1 MDKAKIIVVVTALAL
16 GLSLSAAAQQDATSA
31 SSSAH
36 PSETPTRTAEITIRG
51 CISGGKRYTFMQAS
65 TGEMFALAGKADRFA
80 SARGKLIEITANE
93 FAPEAKSDQ
102 LPELRVN
109 ILRVIA
115 DKCPIQAHP
124 EPRMPNPA
132 ATSPGPP
139 PPASSPATR
148 VPQVRV
154 PEIRRRILPRNGE
167 LARQRARLRCCSRF
181 VTSLKNNLPCCR
193 CAATFQ
199 PLNGP
204 ARLGDGRARLFSL
217 DGVPQRIPVANA
229 ACLS

>member
-148 VPQVRV
+148 PHEDPGTVNQKPPNV
-154 PEIRRRILPRNGE
+154 
-167 LARQRARLRCCSRF
+167 
-181 VTSLKNNLPCCR
+181 NNP
-193 CAATFQ
+193 
-199 PLNGP
+199 NIS
-204 ARLGDGRARLFSL
+204 GDTGAPSP
-217 DGVPQRIPVANA
+217 GTGNPPPN
-229 ACLS
+229 SP